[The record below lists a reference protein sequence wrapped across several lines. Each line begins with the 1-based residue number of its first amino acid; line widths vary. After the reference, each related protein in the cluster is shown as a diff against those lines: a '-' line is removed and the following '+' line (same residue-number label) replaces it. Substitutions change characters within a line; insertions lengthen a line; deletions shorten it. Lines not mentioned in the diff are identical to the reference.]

1 MSYTRPIKTI
11 ASAGGLY
18 SKRLAQAELPEIFST
33 DTEPTVK
40 TNGDPLMDGDYWY
53 HTTTL
58 ELKIYITNEF
68 VLVAGPGTLKV
79 IEDKITALNFYENE
93 LREWPHPRSLK
104 AIKNLSMHRGATIGV
119 DFAESFNLIFNK
131 S

>member
-79 IEDKITALNFYENE
+79 IEDKITVVEETITTQGSQINNHVASIGDLGSQINALSSRISA
-93 LREWPHPRSLK
+93 L
-104 AIKNLSMHRGATIGV
+104 
-119 DFAESFNLIFNK
+119 ESA
-131 S
+131 